1 MQTYRLN
8 DNLEVG
14 SDARF
19 VFLGPVDPRGTC
31 HQLNMIQ
38 RCVRPIVQVLA
49 KNKLSGISKV
59 TFKHCGLM
67 FKKNISIEL
76 SLLGK
81 FYCRFNP
88 SLIDTERGKTRQ
100 YSDCDESI

>member
-14 SDARF
+14 SDARL

-49 KNKLSGISKV
+49 KNKLSGI
-59 TFKHCGLM
+59 
-67 FKKNISIEL
+67 
-76 SLLGK
+76 
-81 FYCRFNP
+81 
-88 SLIDTERGKTRQ
+88 
-100 YSDCDESI
+100 

>member
-8 DNLEVG
+8 DYLEVG

-49 KNKLSGISKV
+49 KNKLSGI
-59 TFKHCGLM
+59 
-67 FKKNISIEL
+67 
-76 SLLGK
+76 
-81 FYCRFNP
+81 
-88 SLIDTERGKTRQ
+88 
-100 YSDCDESI
+100 

>member
-14 SDARF
+14 SDARL
-19 VFLGPVDPRGTC
+19 VFFGPVDPRGTC
-31 HQLNMIQ
+31 HQLNMI
-38 RCVRPIVQVLA
+38 RGRVRPIVQVLA
-49 KNKLSGISKV
+49 KNKLSGISKI

-76 SLLGK
+76 SFLRK
-81 FYCRFNP
+81 FYCHFYP
-88 SLIDTERGKTRQ
+88 SI
-100 YSDCDESI
+100 SIFSTP